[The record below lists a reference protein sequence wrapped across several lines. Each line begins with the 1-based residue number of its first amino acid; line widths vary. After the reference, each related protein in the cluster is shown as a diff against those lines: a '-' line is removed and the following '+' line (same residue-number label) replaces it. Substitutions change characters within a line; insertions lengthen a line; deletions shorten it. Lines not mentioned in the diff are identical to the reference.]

1 MAKINLLPWRDEY
14 RREKQQ
20 EFIVV
25 LGVVA
30 ALAALGVYIWIS
42 TINGAID
49 SQKQRNDL
57 LTQEIRALDQQ
68 VKEIDQLK
76 KRRTELLARMKVIQ
90 GLQGE
95 RPLIVR
101 YFDELVRAVPEGVYL
116 RTLKRSGDKVDV
128 TGITES
134 NVRVSA
140 FMRNLDASEWFANPN
155 LRSVKAAPQYGE
167 QASEFTMSFA
177 TTKPK
182 EEASSGDGNNNQ
194 RKSSK

>member
-20 EFIVV
+20 EFLAI

-30 ALAALGVYIWIS
+30 AVTALCVYIWIS
-42 TINGAID
+42 IINGAID
-49 SQKQRNDL
+49 SQNQRNGMLD
-57 LTQEIRALDQQ
+57 QEIKALEER
-68 VKEIDQLK
+68 VKEIQQLK
-76 KRRTELLARMKVIQ
+76 KRRAELLARMKVIQ

-95 RPLIVR
+95 RPVIVR

-116 RTLKRSGDKVDV
+116 KTLKRSGDRIDV
-128 TGITES
+128 TGVTES

-140 FMRNLDASEWFANPN
+140 FMRNLDASEWFASPN
-155 LRSVKAAPQYGE
+155 LKSVKASPQYGE
-167 QASEFTMSFA
+167 QASEFSMSFA

-182 EEASSGDGNNNQ
+182 DDESDGSGNNKK
-194 RKSSK
+194 RTSK

>member
-1 MAKINLLPWRDEY
+1 MANINLLPWRDEY

-20 EFIVV
+20 EFLVV

-30 ALAALGVYIWIS
+30 AVTALCVYIWIS
-42 TINGAID
+42 IINGAID
-49 SQKQRNDL
+49 SQNQRNNM
-57 LTQEIRALDQQ
+57 LTQEIKALDER
-68 VKEIDQLK
+68 VREIQKLK
-76 KRRTELLARMKVIQ
+76 KRRAELLARMKVIQ

-95 RPLIVR
+95 RPVIVR

-116 RTLKRSGDKVDV
+116 RTLKRTGDRIDINGV
-128 TGITES
+128 TES

-155 LRSVKAAPQYGE
+155 LKSVKAAPQYGE

-182 EEASSGDGNNNQ
+182 DEESDDGNGKKRNG
-194 RKSSK
+194 K